1 MVQLDYHTPT
11 SDLPMTL
18 LQQPPEKSKETPPDK
33 PGGEAKQ
40 PPVKT
45 DEKAVPT
52 KDVPGKTSQD
62 EPPGKGAV
70 PPVVVQPQDIPAQLP
85 PGAKI
90 AVPAKDQPK
99 NFQIGSILQ
108 PALLL
113 ILVLAVG
120 AILIAWLKKNR
131 DRTAGSLSLSA
142 NDQLTAFRESMEQGD
157 MTDEEFK
164 KVKLLLAEKLRKP
177 GSPVTTA
184 TEPTP
189 PPKPTENQP

>member
-1 MVQLDYHTPT
+1 MVQLNDHTPS
-11 SDLPMTL
+11 SDLLMTL
-18 LQQPPEKSKETPPDK
+18 LQQPPEKSKEIPPDK

-40 PPVKT
+40 PPAKT
-45 DEKAVPT
+45 EEKTAPT
-52 KDVPGKTSQD
+52 KDVPAKTSQD
-62 EPPGKGAV
+62 EPPGKDVVA
-70 PPVVVQPQDIPAQLP
+70 PPGVQPQDIPAQLP
-85 PGAKI
+85 PGARI

-131 DRTAGSLSLSA
+131 DRTTGTVALSA

-177 GSPVTTA
+177 GSPVASATA
-184 TEPTP
+184 PAPT
-189 PPKPTENQP
+189 PKPTENQP

>member
-1 MVQLDYHTPT
+1 MVQLNYHTPT

-18 LQQPPEKSKETPPDK
+18 LQQPPEKSKESQPDK

-40 PPVKT
+40 
-45 DEKAVPT
+45 
-52 KDVPGKTSQD
+52 
-62 EPPGKGAV
+62 PPGKGAV

-184 TEPTP
+184 TEPAP

>member
-1 MVQLDYHTPT
+1 M
-11 SDLPMTL
+11 
-18 LQQPPEKSKETPPDK
+18 
-33 PGGEAKQ
+33 
-40 PPVKT
+40 
-45 DEKAVPT
+45 
-52 KDVPGKTSQD
+52 
-62 EPPGKGAV
+62 
-70 PPVVVQPQDIPAQLP
+70 
-85 PGAKI
+85 
-90 AVPAKDQPK
+90 PAKDQPK

-131 DRTAGSLSLSA
+131 DRTTGTVALSA

-164 KVKLLLAEKLRKP
+164 KVKLLLSEKLRKP

-184 TEPTP
+184 TEQAP
-189 PPKPTENQP
+189 PQKPTENQP